1 MAGNHILVIDDST
14 VISSLLDDFLSEKGF
29 QISLA
34 GTAEEAYARIR
45 ERIPDLIV
53 LDLVLPDVHGLQF
66 CRVLKADPRTHH
78 IPVIMA
84 TAKAIEVKDKVEGLK
99 AGADDY
105 VTKPFELAEL
115 YERMNAILR
124 RVELERGRARE
135 VAAAPQNLRSAPVEE
150 ISIPV
155 RKVEKDG
162 WGRVLG
168 VLVDPAWTFA
178 SLLESSISKREFRFN
193 VWIVISVPILFMV
206 GRLFRAGPRSGVE
219 ALRGVAVTIG
229 VLLVW
234 LALSGVLSMLFSL
247 LGRKTEFKSIAV
259 VIGLAMLPFAIGKFL
274 DLIYI
279 AAGGHPGE
287 FSSDPSLLFSTLPL
301 KSVLKSL
308 MAGMDV
314 FGLWSAWLVGTG
326 FSVMLDLSRKKSL
339 ILTLGIC
346 LLMFSLGA
354 AWAHFAEVM
363 H

>member
-29 QISLA
+29 QVSLA

-115 YERMNAILR
+115 YERVNAVLR

-135 VAAAPQNLRSAPVEE
+135 FAAAPSEASPAHAEEVSAPVQ
-150 ISIPV
+150 
-155 RKVEKDG
+155 KVFTGG
-162 WGRVLG
+162 WMKLLDL
-168 VLVDPAWTFA
+168 LVDPLWTFS
-178 SLLESSISKREFRFN
+178 SLLEGSVSNKEFRSN
-193 VWIVISVPILFMV
+193 LYIVISVPLIFTIS
-206 GRLFRAGPRSGVE
+206 RLSKAGPRFSVE
-219 ALRGVAVTIG
+219 TMRGLAVTAG

-247 LGRKTEFKSIAV
+247 VGQRTRFKSIAS
-259 VIGLAMLPFAIGKFL
+259 VIGLAMLPLALGRLL
-274 DLIYI
+274 DLSYVIL
-279 AAGGHPGE
+279 GGHPGE
-287 FSSDPSLLFSTLPL
+287 FSSDLSLFFSTFPL
-301 KSVLKSL
+301 KSAARFL
-308 MAGMDV
+308 MEGVDIFA
-314 FGLWSAWLVGTG
+314 LWSAWLAGAG
-326 FSVMLDLSRKKSL
+326 FSIMLGLEKNKSR
-339 ILTLGIC
+339 ILAICIC
-346 LLMFSLGA
+346 LSAIGLGA
-354 AWAHFAEVM
+354 IWARFH
-363 H
+363 